1 MKNQTL
7 EKVKDAIRNP
17 YAWPGGYPV
26 YTIMADGELMCT
38 ECARENYKL
47 IVQATKDQ
55 LRDGWQAYGA
65 DVLYEGSEY
74 CCHCGKE
81 LESAYG
87 EEESK

>member
-17 YAWPGGYPV
+17 FAWPGGYPV
-26 YTIMADGELMCT
+26 YTVMSDGELLCPD
-38 ECARENYKL
+38 CARENYKL

-55 LRDGWQAYGA
+55 LRDGWQPEGSMI
-65 DVLYEGSEY
+65 LYEGSSY
-74 CCHCGKE
+74 CCHCGKD

-87 EEESK
+87 EVDE

>member
-26 YTIMADGELMCT
+26 YTVMSDGELMCPD
-38 ECARENYKL
+38 CARAEYRL
-47 IVQATKDQ
+47 IAQATKDQ
-55 LRDGWQAYGA
+55 LRDGWQAEGSA
-65 DVLYEGSEY
+65 ILYEGPEY
-74 CCHCGKE
+74 CCHCNKE

-87 EEESK
+87 EADE

>member
-7 EKVKDAIRNP
+7 EKVKDAIRTP

-26 YTIMADGELMCT
+26 YTVMSDGELMCPD
-38 ECARENYKL
+38 CARENYKL

-55 LRDGWQAYGA
+55 LRDGWQAEGSMI
-65 DVLYEGSEY
+65 LYEGLAY
-74 CCHCGKE
+74 CCHCDKE

-87 EEESK
+87 EAAE

>member
-7 EKVKDAIRNP
+7 EKVKDAIRHP
-17 YAWPGGYPV
+17 FAWPGGYPV

-38 ECARENYKL
+38 DCARENYKL

-55 LRDGWQAYGA
+55 LRDGWQAYGS

-74 CCHCGKE
+74 CCHCDKE

-87 EEESK
+87 EAE